1 MTKYLENYSYQF
13 YPCGYLP
20 LRYDTNLLWV
30 RYKTKAERDEADPFI
45 IAGATES
52 GAFIDA
58 PDRELYFDRAAHV
71 SDSAR
76 PLRNWDEAISLSYMY
91 ELGNDYPNDR
101 FMINHTSMTSTE
113 RRLNWRDNVLPSI
126 QTNKTIICDSGGFQ
140 LSSGKEVWIDPEH
153 LTDFYNVYVDEG
165 VTLDIPI
172 RTYNRELLV
181 RMLAV
186 QKKNSKMIMEGLKPG
201 VRLANVAHG
210 FDYQDFTFVRERL
223 WENERMDILC
233 IPSSRVLP
241 DIKSIDRLLYH
252 MTHGM
257 EYRQYHLLGI
267 YNMTWLSLAIK
278 FIYEWNKTKGKD
290 VLLTSDAS
298 SAIYSASAL
307 RYHKQPMPYRS
318 VSRWPIGLMA
328 PISGPYNMASKIL
341 PCQCAVCAAIKYQD
355 VFNILGDI
363 NISAALTRHNENETI
378 YWTRLMCEAAA
389 TMDTKTYLKFCLAQ
403 NQSKDKKS
411 ITDAFLYMEHFFDA
425 GANEEAWRKTHAK
438 FKHKI
443 STLFNQ
449 KMDKDQL
456 FESSRD
462 VMLENEDVS
471 SLNKHL
477 DVVLKRYEK
486 FHRTGKKPKMVEKNR
501 QSFFSLL
508 GANSTGVESKK

>member
-1 MTKYLENYSYQF
+1 
-13 YPCGYLP
+13 
-20 LRYDTNLLWV
+20 V

-307 RYHKQPMPYRS
+307 SGVCQTQVNYRKS
-318 VSRWPIGLMA
+318 GRVVDG
-328 PISGPYNMASKIL
+328 IS
-341 PCQCAVCAAIKYQD
+341 
-355 VFNILGDI
+355 
-363 NISAALTRHNENETI
+363 
-378 YWTRLMCEAAA
+378 
-389 TMDTKTYLKFCLAQ
+389 
-403 NQSKDKKS
+403 
-411 ITDAFLYMEHFFDA
+411 
-425 GANEEAWRKTHAK
+425 
-438 FKHKI
+438 
-443 STLFNQ
+443 
-449 KMDKDQL
+449 
-456 FESSRD
+456 
-462 VMLENEDVS
+462 LEN
-471 SLNKHL
+471 
-477 DVVLKRYEK
+477 
-486 FHRTGKKPKMVEKNR
+486 
-501 QSFFSLL
+501 
-508 GANSTGVESKK
+508 